1 MRSID
6 IIKTDT
12 AKINMDILNFLGGN
26 GLFLILGIVLI
37 VVYFYNRNKR
47 R

>member
-1 MRSID
+1 
-6 IIKTDT
+6 
-12 AKINMDILNFLGGN
+12 MDILGFFSGN

-37 VVYFYNRNKR
+37 IVYFYNKNKR